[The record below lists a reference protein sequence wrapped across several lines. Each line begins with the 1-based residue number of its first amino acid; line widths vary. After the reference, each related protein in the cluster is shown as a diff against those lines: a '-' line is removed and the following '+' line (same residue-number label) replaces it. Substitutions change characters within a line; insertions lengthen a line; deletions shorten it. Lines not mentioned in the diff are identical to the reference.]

1 MEASMIK
8 KRLWTGFLL
17 CALVIP
23 PLPAAMVSFLV
34 IESGLP
40 EESGASSW
48 SSLWESGLLDVFFE
62 AGYVVSNA
70 PIKRLAVH
78 PRQTLPDEVK
88 DELDD
93 AEAGGADYF
102 ILALLDYSPPAEH
115 EIPRPRHISLR
126 VFRINP
132 RRFIHEQQYVDPA
145 ALNMADEFTRIKQSV
160 RGLVP
165 HLADK

>member
-8 KRLWTGFLL
+8 KCLWTGFLL
-17 CALVIP
+17 CVLVIS

-40 EESGASSW
+40 EESGAGPW

-62 AGYVVSNA
+62 AGHVVSNA

-78 PRQTLPDEVK
+78 PQEVLPGEVK
-88 DELDD
+88 GELDE
-93 AEAGGADYF
+93 AEAGGAEYF
-102 ILALLDYSPPAEH
+102 VLALLDYSPLAVH
-115 EIPRPRHISLR
+115 ENPRPRNISLR
-126 VFRINP
+126 VFRIHP
-132 RRFIHEQQYVDPA
+132 YRFIYEQQYAGPA
-145 ALNMADEFTRIKQSV
+145 APNMGDEFTLIKQSI

-165 HLADK
+165 HLADE